1 VRQICYEGYGSYSN
15 YQYYNNCS
23 FNIKAAVIGGDRYK
37 TEGEFKNCYILYET
51 FLTSTSYPTYLGG
64 RFNNCYIGGKFEYN
78 RSGSTSISDLISNTI
93 PVRCCFNLEFINH
106 ATGSLTVYMNATS
119 SQYTLFNADKM
130 VNPPT
135 TTYSFG
141 NQMINLTDSEMKNP
155 AVISAR
161 TNNTFL
167 YQD

>member
-1 VRQICYEGYGSYSN
+1 
-15 YQYYNNCS
+15 
-23 FNIKAAVIGGDRYK
+23 
-37 TEGEFKNCYILYET
+37 
-51 FLTSTSYPTYLGG
+51 
-64 RFNNCYIGGKFEYN
+64 
-78 RSGSTSISDLISNTI
+78 
-93 PVRCCFNLEFINH
+93 
-106 ATGSLTVYMNATS
+106 MNATS
-119 SQYTLFNADKM
+119 PQYTLFNADKM